1 MEIFCI
7 PAVSACPEKK
17 TDLIGMGEESI
28 DEINLSSVKFMACD
42 LWQLLLNDPLGDR
55 HEHETV
61 LRLKKGPVHPRSCHE
76 ELPNLLPRAGEG
88 KHLYDQMLADQF
100 PQSKLGALLGH

>member
-1 MEIFCI
+1 M
-7 PAVSACPEKK
+7 PAVSACPEQK
-17 TDLIGMGEESI
+17 TDLVRIGKESI
-28 DEINLSSVKFMACD
+28 DEVNLSTLKLEAYD
-42 LWQLLLNDPLGDR
+42 LWQLILDDPLGDL

-76 ELPNLLPRAGEG
+76 ELPNLLPWAGEG
-88 KHLYDQMLADQF
+88 KHLYYQMLADQF